1 MKSKN
6 KLLRDSRTA
15 RFDLPVRHPPLW
27 RFLLDLLAGP
37 AVRLHRY
44 RRLSERML
52 DDSLRREWRDCR

>member
-6 KLLRDSRTA
+6 AIRDSRTA

-27 RFLLDLLAGP
+27 RFLLEMLAGP
-37 AVRLHRY
+37 AKRLHRY

-52 DDSLRREWRDCR
+52 DDTLRQKWDHCR